1 MLQTLLETGGFP
13 RFVNRDIAA
22 QLLREQRAD
31 LRAFFSS
38 RRGEPNIDL
47 RELILFLEEG
57 GAGDAKNR
65 MG

>member
-13 RFVNRDIAA
+13 RFITRDVAA

-31 LRAFFSS
+31 LRAFFSE
-38 RRGEPNIDL
+38 RRGEVNIDL
-47 RELILFLEEG
+47 RELIGFLEDSG
-57 GAGDAKNR
+57 GAGDAR